1 MMTITVFLLI
11 LKIFEISCTLPSF
24 TLNAERSIDG
34 SPSVSITFPNG
45 YTDTLA
51 LTQHFG
57 GLENDEEVENCNY
70 IGHLVN
76 ETEACVA
83 MTGCPGQD
91 DLQFTILSMSLD
103 SPMYVWKKDGSVE
116 VIANPSNLRA
126 EEAPKVDDDIVI
138 DDPEEMAKEF
148 IIEKFCWGGW
158 GWSCKPKCEQKSH
171 LLQFRVGY
179 DDLFRSKAGGD
190 WYAQNTIN
198 QAFTHVQA
206 YYCLASLGRVTGIF
220 RFSSALHG

>member
-1 MMTITVFLLI
+1 MNFCGFHI
-11 LKIFEISCTLPSF
+11 LKTTKVPKGVTFVFCHFCYLCV
-24 TLNAERSIDG
+24 LC
-34 SPSVSITFPNG
+34 SP
-45 YTDTLA
+45 L
-51 LTQHFG
+51 
-57 GLENDEEVENCNY
+57 ENCNY

-103 SPMYVWKKDGSVE
+103 SPTYVWKKDGSVE
-116 VIANPSNLRA
+116 VIEIPSNLRA